1 VTDNI
6 MPEIL
11 LQAAIDACQDRAERV
26 AELLSS
32 LDSEDLSDGIRAG
45 LETAVDEFT
54 SAGAWLHRA
63 ASFGLVAGIPPAT
76 HIEHDDTSPR
86 KAMAT
91 LRPVDAHTALHEIT
105 GRPMPDDQCP
115 QCQGLQDIATV
126 ILGCGELVTVA
137 VWTPPEE
144 LGLSGRYVVL
154 AGGVATESVM
164 TGDTA
169 RVLAE
174 GLLTA
179 ADLSD
184 DRSS

>member
-1 VTDNI
+1 MT
-6 MPEIL
+6 
-11 LQAAIDACQDRAERV
+11 
-26 AELLSS
+26 
-32 LDSEDLSDGIRAG
+32 
-45 LETAVDEFT
+45 
-54 SAGAWLHRA
+54 
-63 ASFGLVAGIPPAT
+63 
-76 HIEHDDTSPR
+76 
-86 KAMAT
+86 T

-105 GRPMPDDQCP
+105 GLPMPDNQCP
-115 QCQGLQDIATV
+115 QCQGLQDIAAV

-154 AGGVATESVM
+154 TGGVPTDSVM

-174 GLLTA
+174 GLLAA

-184 DRSS
+184 D

>member
-1 VTDNI
+1 VTDDM
-6 MPEIL
+6 MPDIL
-11 LQAAIDACQDRAERV
+11 LQAAIDACQDRVEQV
-26 AELLSS
+26 ADLLSR
-32 LDSEDLSDGIRAG
+32 LDSEDLSDEIRAG

-63 ASFGLVAGIPPAT
+63 AGFGLVASIPPGPPTSSTTT
-76 HIEHDDTSPR
+76 HLPR

-105 GRPMPDDQCP
+105 GLPMPDNQCP

-126 ILGCGELVTVA
+126 ILGCGELVTVG

-154 AGGVATESVM
+154 TGGVATDSVM

-174 GLLTA
+174 GLLAA

-184 DRSS
+184 D